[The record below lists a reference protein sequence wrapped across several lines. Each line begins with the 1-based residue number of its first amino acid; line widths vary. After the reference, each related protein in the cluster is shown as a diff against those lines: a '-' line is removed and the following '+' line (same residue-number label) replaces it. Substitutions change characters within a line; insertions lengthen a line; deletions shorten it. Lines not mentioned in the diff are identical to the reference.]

1 MLKIIEGGFYSSAWD
16 DVKRELLELT
26 ERGERLF
33 LIVPEQQA
41 VSAEKELIN
50 ILPPSA
56 PLTFEVTNFTRLANT
71 VYRSLGGISREYSS
85 HAKEA
90 LVMWKTLTELSPF
103 LYLTQ
108 GGEISSGTVETALMA
123 VKEMKS
129 ISATPD
135 ILAEIAKNDSL
146 GTNARLVRKLDDISK
161 IMTLYEKLLSEKY
174 SSTQD
179 ECERLSEKL
188 AQNPG
193 FFVGTH
199 FYISGFTSF
208 TEPQYKVIREL
219 LRSSCVSV
227 HLTLPRA
234 EADFFEFTE
243 ARATKEKLIS
253 IANKAGADKT
263 IYRAKENE
271 KEVAPLLQ
279 EICRYLWKN
288 NIKIDNESLHYKE
301 ALRIFE
307 AADPYEECDFI
318 AADIKKKAM
327 SGIDFRDIAVVV
339 RSEEK
344 YSGILSSALS
354 AAGIPAFISKRT
366 NLAAYEAIKL
376 IYSALSAIESGFA
389 RSDVISYSKCRL
401 SGISR
406 EACDEF
412 ELYTETWQISGRA
425 FTEDIFWNMSP
436 DGYSSRKSDDSDEA
450 LIRIDETRKTLLNPL
465 IKFKDSLE
473 AATTVREHATV
484 LVGFLTDIAL
494 EERIAEQRD
503 ELLRIGEDE
512 AAKATEGIFEII
524 CNALDALV
532 EVLGDT
538 EITTRAFAAQLKV
551 VIGAVDIGR
560 IPAHAN
566 EVTVG
571 IADMIRLTDKK
582 HLYLLGVNQGEFP
595 RSSLSASYFTDRDKA
610 ALFALGLATEPDTD
624 IPYAREL
631 FFFSRAFAAA
641 TESVTISY
649 TMRQEALSA
658 AHRADVINRISYM
671 TSGEI
676 TPTKIS
682 DIPSEEKIY
691 FPKMAFELIG
701 KNEVKAALID
711 SGFTDA
717 IRISEGNIENEDLKL
732 SVEVASSIYVGDM
745 ALTQTRIESYVR
757 CPLSYYLQYNIRLS
771 ENERAQFDARNIGT
785 FIHSILED
793 FFTEITNEGRLAN
806 ELSNEERERLVR
818 NSAKKYIDTV
828 ASVPGSI
835 PERTNLLI
843 DRLCRS
849 AMPVVNG
856 LCDELSG
863 CKFVPKFFELK
874 IDGKDERLPRPAT
887 FEDSDGRKVYIYG
900 SIDRV
905 DTYKSGE
912 SVFVRVI
919 DYKTGAKE
927 FSPEDIEDGKNL
939 QMFLYLKAITDT
951 DNEAFRKEL
960 GVGDGGEI
968 IPAGVIYIKTDLG
981 DVTIEH
987 AEHEAEANAIR
998 AKQKRRGMILYDAE
1012 SIAAQNMDYL
1022 PVKFSKK
1029 TGAPDARYEK
1039 FLYTG
1044 EGWQELSDKIGE
1056 KITEISSR
1064 MRSGDISEA
1073 KEEHACESCKF
1084 KAVCRRGK

>member
-1 MLKIIEGGFYSSAWD
+1 MLKIIEGGFYSSAWE
-16 DVKRELLELT
+16 DVKRELLLLT

-108 GGEISSGTVETALMA
+108 GGEISSGTVETALGA

-135 ILAEIAKNDSL
+135 MLADIAKNDSL

-179 ECERLSEKL
+179 ECERLCEKL
-188 AQNPG
+188 AENPG
-193 FFVGTH
+193 FFADTH
-199 FYISGFTSF
+199 FFISGFTSF

-219 LRSSCVSV
+219 LRFCSVSV
-227 HLTLPRA
+227 HLTLPKA

-243 ARATKEKLIS
+243 ARATKEKLVS
-253 IANKAGADKT
+253 IANKASADKT
-263 IYRAKENE
+263 VYRAKENE
-271 KEVAPLLQ
+271 KAVNPLLM
-279 EICRYLWKN
+279 EVCRYLWKN
-288 NIKIDNESLHYKE
+288 NIKIDNESLHFKDS
-301 ALRIFE
+301 LRIFE

-327 SGIDFRDIAVVV
+327 TGVNFRDIAIVI
-339 RSEEK
+339 RSDEK
-344 YSGILSSALS
+344 YSGILTAALS

-366 NLAAYEAIKL
+366 SLAAYEAIKL
-376 IYSALSAIESGFA
+376 IYSAFAAIESGFA

-412 ELYTETWQISGRA
+412 ELYTETWQINGRG
-425 FTEDIFWNMSP
+425 FTEEVFWNMSP
-436 DGYSSRKSDDSDEA
+436 DGYFARKSDESEEA
-450 LIRIDETRKTLLNPL
+450 LIRIDETRRALLTPL
-465 IKFKDSLE
+465 IKFKDSLA

-494 EERIAEQRD
+494 EERISEQRD
-503 ELLRIGEDE
+503 ELLRIGEKD
-512 AAKATEGIFEII
+512 AAKSTEGIFEVI

-538 EITTRAFAAQLKV
+538 EITARAFAAQLKV

-560 IPAHAN
+560 IPAHAD

-582 HLYLLGVNQGEFP
+582 HVYLLGVNQGEFP
-595 RSSLSASYFTDRDKA
+595 RSSGAASYFTDRDKA
-610 ALFALGLATEPDTD
+610 TLFALGLATEPDTD

-631 FFFSRAFAAA
+631 FFFSRAFASA
-641 TESVTISY
+641 TESVTLSY

-658 AHRADVINRISYM
+658 SHRADVIDRISYM
-671 TSGEI
+671 TDGAI
-676 TPTKIS
+676 TPTKIA
-682 DIPSEEKIY
+682 DIPAEEKIY

-701 KNEVKAALID
+701 KDEVRAALID

-717 IRISEGNIENEDLKL
+717 IRISEGNIKNESLKL
-732 SVEVASSIYVGDM
+732 SSDIASVIYDGDI

-793 FFTEITNEGRLAN
+793 FFTEVTSEGRFAD
-806 ELSNEERERLVR
+806 ELSLSEREEIVR
-818 NSAKKYIDTV
+818 KSAKKYIDTV

-835 PERTNLLI
+835 PERTSLLI

-863 CKFVPKFFELK
+863 CEFVPRFFELK

-887 FEDSDGRKVYIYG
+887 FEDEEGRRVYIYG

-912 SVFVRVI
+912 DVYVRVI

-927 FSPEDIEDGKNL
+927 FSPDDIDEGKNL
-939 QMFLYLKAITDT
+939 QMFLYLKAITET
-951 DNEAFRKEL
+951 DNSGFREEL
-960 GVGDGGEI
+960 GVGKSGEI
-968 IPAGVIYIKTDLG
+968 IPAGVIYIKTDLS
-981 DVTIEH
+981 DVTVAH
-987 AEHEAEANAIR
+987 ADFDAEADAIR
-998 AKQKRRGMILYDAE
+998 AKQKRRGMILYDE
-1012 SIAAQNMDYL
+1012 KSISAQNKDYL

-1044 EGWQELSDKIGE
+1044 EGWIDLSNKIGE

-1073 KEEHACESCKF
+1073 KEERACESCKF